1 MSCLYVLEVKPL
13 CVALFAS
20 IFSHSI
26 DCVFIL
32 LVVSLAVQKSVS
44 LGPICLFLFLLLTD
58 LRKHRYDLCQR
69 LFCLFFLQGV

>member
-1 MSCLYVLEVKPL
+1 MSCLYILVVKPL
-13 CVALFAS
+13 SVALFAS

-26 DCVFIL
+26 DYVFVL
-32 LVVSLAVQKSVS
+32 LMVSLAVQKSVS